1 MMNDMEY
8 VALIVGVLVG
18 LIYLPIAQA
27 IDWIL
32 VVFRY
37 MSLRSEDAFY
47 GLYDITDDETTYEY
61 LKFTDLADIKTY
73 ADYLRIH
80 RAARPSAYKR
90 FRKYYGTLVGFL
102 LTRVAPITLL
112 PTIIFW
118 SNWYYYLLGLLFALL
133 LLVAYALI
141 LKPRGAGARKRLMV
155 FAVIRD
161 YLKDSKKTN

>member
-1 MMNDMEY
+1 MEY
-8 VALIVGVLVG
+8 VALIIGALLGFV
-18 LIYLPIAQA
+18 YLPIAQA

-37 MSLRSEDAFY
+37 MSLKSKDSFY
-47 GLYDITDDETTYEY
+47 GLYDITDDETTYRY
-61 LKFTDLADIKTY
+61 LELTELTDVKTY

-80 RAARPSAYKR
+80 KAARPSAYKR
-90 FRKYYGTLVGFL
+90 FRKYYDTLAVFL

-112 PTIIFW
+112 PAIIFW
-118 SNWYYYLLGLLFALL
+118 SNWYYYLLGLSFALFL
-133 LLVAYALI
+133 LIAHALI

-161 YLKDSKKTN
+161 YLKDSKKAN